1 MSRID
6 PQFGRDFRP
15 GYRPDYSP
23 DYSLF
28 ALLPQEEH
36 RDDHPSGF
44 DDLEAGRKMAR
55 GISKLS
61 ASPWSSGRSSPPSS
75 SWYGGSDGRR

>member
-44 DDLEAGRKMAR
+44 DDLEAGRKTAR
-55 GISKLS
+55 GIINAAGIAMVFWAIVAVIIFLVCR
-61 ASPWSSGRSSPPSS
+61 A
-75 SWYGGSDGRR
+75 

>member
-6 PQFGRDFRP
+6 PQFGKDFRP
-15 GYRPDYSP
+15 GYRP

-36 RDDHPSGF
+36 RDDHRSGF
-44 DDLEAGRKMAR
+44 GALEAGRKTAR
-55 GISKLS
+55 GIINAAGIAMVFWAIVAAVIFL
-61 ASPWSSGRSSPPSS
+61 AWRA
-75 SWYGGSDGRR
+75 

>member
-36 RDDHPSGF
+36 RDDHH
-44 DDLEAGRKMAR
+44 DLEAGRKTAR
-55 GISKLS
+55 GTLP
-61 ASPWSSGRSSPPSS
+61 ASPWSSGRSSPSSS
-75 SWYGGSDGRR
+75 SWCGGPDGRR